1 MTTVRSTL
9 TQLYGRLLVW
19 ASRRGSTL
27 ELLAIVILLVGV
39 LAWLF
44 GFTDLRGLLSALGG
58 AAVVWAVRTLVVKTL
73 GS

>member
-1 MTTVRSTL
+1 MTIVRSKL
-9 TQLYGRLLVW
+9 TQLCGRLLVW
-19 ASRRGSTL
+19 AHRRGSAL
-27 ELLAIVILLVGV
+27 ELLAIVIFLGGV

-58 AAVVWAVRTLVVKTL
+58 AAVAWAVGALVYKTL